1 MSSTGQSPDVS
12 RHPDAAALTQH
23 VADRLLGL
31 LVEVQAAGRT
41 PAVALTGGTIAID
54 LYRTVLVSPRCR
66 DVDWSNVDVWW
77 GDERFVP
84 AGDPQ
89 RNSGQA
95 REALLDQVPLDPA
108 RVHEMAPSD
117 GQYGDDVD
125 AAAAGYAEELRT
137 ATPLDG
143 SGPIFD
149 LLLLGIGEDGHCASL
164 MPGSPELHDT
174 RPVVP
179 VRNSPKPP
187 PTRISLTMGPLMRG
201 RELWWIASGANKAE
215 PVRAAIE
222 GADVDKVPAAGPKGA
237 ERTIWFVD
245 DAAAAAL

>member
-1 MSSTGQSPDVS
+1 MSTPGQAPEVS
-12 RHPDAAALTQH
+12 RYADPATLTQD

-31 LVEVQAAGRT
+31 LAEVQAAGRT
-41 PAVALTGGTIAID
+41 PSVALTGGTIAVD
-54 LYRTVLVSPRCR
+54 LYRTVQQSPRCP
-66 DVDWSNVDVWW
+66 DVDWSNVDLWW

-95 REALLDQVPLDPA
+95 REALLDHVPLEPA

-117 GQYGDDVD
+117 GRYGDDVD
-125 AAAAGYAEELRT
+125 AAAAGYAEELSAGT
-137 ATPLDG
+137 ALDG

-164 MPGSPELHDT
+164 MPGTPEVHDT

-187 PTRISLTMGPLMRG
+187 PTRISLTMGPLTRG
-201 RELWWIASGANKAE
+201 RELWWIAAGASKAE
-215 PVRAAIE
+215 PVRAAVA
-222 GADVDKVPAAGPKGA
+222 GADVDKVPAAGPKGT

-245 DAAAAAL
+245 EAAAGAL